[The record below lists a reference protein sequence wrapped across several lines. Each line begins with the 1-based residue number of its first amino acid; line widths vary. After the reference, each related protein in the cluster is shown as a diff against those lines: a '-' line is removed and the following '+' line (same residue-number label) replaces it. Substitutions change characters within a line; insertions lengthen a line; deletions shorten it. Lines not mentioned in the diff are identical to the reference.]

1 MSRAESN
8 ALRLFVTVFLLVLGV
23 GAFIYARRFAPPVAE
38 AGFGWTPDPE
48 GVREFLDELGE
59 KRFFS
64 QAAPEA
70 MDKARHVDTFLY
82 RAMDK
87 AHRARYGTPFV
98 AWKQGIGDCVAFGAA
113 GAIYCSESLS
123 WDLGLIAEPPLIPST
138 EACYGGSRVE
148 ARGRNG
154 DGLSPVGGWSDGS
167 FGGAAA
173 KWLRDWGV
181 VYRQP
186 FPDLGYDL
194 TTYSAERAKQWG
206 AYGAGGQNDRGRLD
220 AIAKKHPARHVV
232 AVRTWDELVAAIT
245 AGFPVTIASNV
256 GFASRTD
263 EVGAL
268 AAQGQWLHQM
278 CIVGI
283 RFADKSPPGVKPM
296 DAALILNSWGT
307 RWISYAGKYPA
318 DQPDGSFWATRAVVE
333 RILKQDDS
341 YAIGDVKTGFLWRDI
356 HHGNW
361 LAPPA
366 PIETLSKTNP

>member
-8 ALRLFVTVFLLVLGV
+8 ALRLFATVFLLILGV
-23 GAFIYARRFAPPVAE
+23 GALIYARRPALPVAE
-38 AGFGWTPDPE
+38 PGFGWSPNPA

-82 RAMDK
+82 RPMAK
-87 AHRARYGTPFV
+87 AHQARYGR
-98 AWKQGIGDCVAFGAA
+98 AWTCEKQGIGDCVAWGAMHA
-113 GAIYCSESLS
+113 VWCSESIS
-123 WDLGLIAEPPLIPST
+123 WDLGLIAEPPLVPST
-138 EACYGGSRVE
+138 EAIYGGSRVE
-148 ARGRNG
+148 ARNKPEG
-154 DGLSPVGGWSDGS
+154 SGGYSDGS
-167 FGGAAA
+167 YGGAAA
-173 KWLRDWGV
+173 RWVRDWGV

-206 AYGAGGQNDRGRLD
+206 NWGNGGQGDKGRLD
-220 AIAKKHPARHVV
+220 EIAKKHPARHVV
-232 AVRTWDELVAAIT
+232 AIRTWDELAAAVT
-245 AGFPVTIASNV
+245 AGFPVTIASSQ

-263 EVGAL
+263 ESGIL
-268 AAQGQWLHQM
+268 AAQGTWMHQM

-283 RFADKSPPGVKPM
+283 RFADKAPPGVKAV
-296 DAALILNSWGT
+296 DAALVLNSWGT
-307 RWISYAGKYPA
+307 KWISYAGKYPA
-318 DQPDGSFWATRAVVE
+318 DQPDGSFWATRAVIE

-341 YAIGDVKTGFLWRDI
+341 YAIGDVKTGFKWRDI

-361 LAPPA
+361 LDVG
-366 PIETLSKTNP
+366 PIPSLSKTK